1 MEMIVNVRLTCVDA
15 YCWIEPLQ
23 TLAVNED
30 GEVGLDACDEA

>member
-1 MEMIVNVRLTCVDA
+1 MEMIAKVRLTCVDA

-23 TLAVNED
+23 IPAVEED